1 MMASAL
7 LAELAARAR
16 NGSVCISDIINLAGP
31 RAHAMVLAVVSLP
44 EALPLPVAGMSTF
57 LAIPL
62 ILVAGHMAIFGA
74 TRGFPASV
82 TRRPLPGRI
91 VTAVAAGGA
100 SFLKQLERVS
110 RPRLLV
116 LAHQNRLLAL
126 MCLLL
131 ALVIALPIPFGNL
144 PPALCVLLIALG
156 MVQRDGLLVAV
167 GIGGALLILGGLALL
182 GHTVTAKVLQAFT

>member
-1 MMASAL
+1 
-7 LAELAARAR
+7 
-16 NGSVCISDIINLAGP
+16 
-31 RAHAMVLAVVSLP
+31 
-44 EALPLPVAGMSTF
+44 
-57 LAIPL
+57 
-62 ILVAGHMAIFGA
+62 
-74 TRGFPASV
+74 RGFPASV

-91 VTAVAAGGA
+91 VAAVAVGGA

-182 GHTVTAKVLQAFT
+182 GHIVTAKVLQAFS